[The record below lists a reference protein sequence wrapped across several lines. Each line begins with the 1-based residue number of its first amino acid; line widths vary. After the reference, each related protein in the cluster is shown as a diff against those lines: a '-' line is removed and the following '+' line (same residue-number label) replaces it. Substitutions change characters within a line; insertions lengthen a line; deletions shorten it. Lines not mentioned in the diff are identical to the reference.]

1 MGIQEKERDAL
12 FDNMKALLIFLVVLG
27 HLIRDFG
34 YDTELGNSLYK
45 IIFSFHMPAF
55 LFVSGYFAKYNPKR
69 FFAKMI
75 PLYVVFQCLHYLLD
89 LVVILLH
96 GGNISSIHFQMF
108 TPRFTLWYLMALM
121 AYQLLIP
128 VIDTSDGRHRALI
141 FTAAVA
147 AGLLMGLNPDSHNFM
162 AMSRI
167 VTFFPFFL
175 LGYYEKDAQW
185 IRNLRERCHR
195 RMGVVSVFL
204 TAALIIGFCVLHN
217 TISSGWFLATKS
229 YGDHGFTWYIRLAVY
244 GIALVWILI
253 LMMLIPG
260 RKIPFLGQI
269 GRNTLPVYLI
279 HAIIVPALSS
289 SSVVVSWLTGRMV
302 MILILAAGMTWIFSR
317 NVFQNL
323 VNKIQLKF

>member
-34 YDTELGNSLYK
+34 YDTELGNCLYK

-96 GGNISSIHFQMF
+96 EGDLSSIHFQMF
-108 TPRFTLWYLMALM
+108 TPKFTLWYLLALM
-121 AYQLLIP
+121 AYQLLLP
-128 VIDTSDGRHRALI
+128 VIDTSDFRHRALI

-162 AMSRI
+162 AMSGI

-195 RMGVVSVFL
+195 RMGVVSVIL
-204 TAALIIGFCVLHN
+204 AAALIIVYPSGSLWDCACLDPHPDDVDPRKEDSVFGTDWAKYTAGLPDSCAHCARIVIEFCDRK
-217 TISSGWFLATKS
+217 LADRTHGDDS
-229 YGDHGFTWYIRLAVY
+229 Y
-244 GIALVWILI
+244 
-253 LMMLIPG
+253 PG
-260 RKIPFLGQI
+260 GGYDLD
-269 GRNTLPVYLI
+269 
-279 HAIIVPALSS
+279 IV
-289 SSVVVSWLTGRMV
+289 
-302 MILILAAGMTWIFSR
+302 
-317 NVFQNL
+317 
-323 VNKIQLKF
+323 